1 VAFKIEFHPDAVQ
14 DFDSMDGSVQKEVAK
29 KIDALAENPF
39 LGKSLGNKFGLDLTG
54 FYKLY
59 AFRKK
64 YRIVYRLG
72 KNYLEVIEIFGI
84 GKREKEEIYKLI
96 VKRLE
101 KLG

>member
-1 VAFKIEFHPDAVQ
+1 VAFKIEFHPEAAW
-14 DFDSMDGSVQKEVAK
+14 DFNSRDGSVQKEVGK

-39 LGKSLGNKFGLDLTG
+39 LGKSLGNKLGLDLTG
-54 FYKLY
+54 FYKRY

-64 YRIVYRLG
+64 YRIVYRVG
-72 KNYLEVIEIFGI
+72 QGYLEVIEIISI
-84 GKREKEEIYKLI
+84 GKRDKAEIYKLI

>member
-1 VAFKIEFHPDAVQ
+1 VAFKIEFHPEAVR
-14 DFDSMDGSVQKEVAK
+14 DFDSLDGSVQKEVTK

-39 LGKSLGNKFGLDLTG
+39 LGKPLGNKLGLDLTG

-59 AFRKK
+59 ASRKK

-84 GKREKEEIYKLI
+84 GKREKKEIYKLI

>member
-1 VAFKIEFHPDAVQ
+1 MVFKIDFHPEAAR
-14 DFDSMDGSVQKEVAK
+14 DFDSLDGSVQKEVGK

-39 LGKSLGNKFGLDLTG
+39 LGKPLGKKLGLDLTG

-64 YRIVYRLG
+64 TRIVYRIG
-72 KNYLEVIEIFGI
+72 KGYLEVIEIIGI
-84 GKREKEEIYKLI
+84 GKRDKAEIYKLI

-101 KLG
+101 KL